1 MNIKQ
6 NIVTT
11 KTLILIILISTVPIF
26 SQDDEL
32 DKLPYDDT
40 PQKALKNTLAYRGV
54 AELGYNFNFSLVNYD
69 EINNLISNDFYNFN
83 KLEDNLLLS
92 GMRLSFYIPF
102 IKNSKIGFYN
112 LSGSALSEEKNIIQ
126 NNDTLKNV
134 AELELNM
141 TGISFDYGYV
151 PFSSFAITLGVNIGF
166 SGEMN
171 IKLSQFSQENSW
183 EEIENSYNNNNSII
197 ISKRFMQLQPSFG
210 IEWTPTNFLMLRLNT
225 LYNLTFTDIFSDS
238 DWKINSLGNLNNVPS
253 GINPDA
259 FNISL
264 GVYIGV
270 FNFDSLDK

>member
-1 MNIKQ
+1 MNFLQ
-6 NIVTT
+6 NILKI
-11 KTLILIILISTVPIF
+11 KTIILIIILSTIPIF

-40 PQKALKNTLAYRGV
+40 PEKALKNTLAYRGV
-54 AELGYNFNFSLVNYD
+54 AELGYNFNFSLINYD
-69 EINNLISNDFYNFN
+69 EINNLISNEANNYN

-112 LSGSALSEEKNIIQ
+112 LSGSAQSEEKSIVQ
-126 NNDTLKNV
+126 NSDTLKNI

-141 TGISFDYGYV
+141 TGVSFDYGIV
-151 PFSSFAITLGVNIGF
+151 LFPSFAITLGANICF

-171 IKLSQFSQENSW
+171 IKLSQFKQENSW
-183 EEIENSYNNNNSII
+183 EEIQNNLNSNNSII
-197 ISKRFMQLQPSFG
+197 ISKKFMQLQPSFG

-225 LYNLTFTDIFSDS
+225 FYNLTFTDIFSDS
-238 DWKINSLGNLNNVPS
+238 DWKINSLGNLSNVPS

-264 GVYIGV
+264 GVFIGV